1 MSKKGA
7 MFMAVQSMNE
17 LFMTELGDIYSAEQM
32 ILLMLPEL
40 AKESDNPQARE
51 AFQLHEQETRQHVRN
66 LEQCFQI
73 LGQQP
78 SKMACYA
85 VAGLKQEHD
94 TFLKE
99 KPSPAILT
107 AFDLGA
113 ACKTEYYEMAS
124 YKGLIEKATLM
135 GQQQV
140 AQLLQRNFE
149 QEQAMA
155 QRLESISRQLSQQM
169 IQRV

>member
-1 MSKKGA
+1 
-7 MFMAVQSMNE
+7 MAIQNLSE
-17 LFMTELGDIYSAEQM
+17 LFMYDLGSMYSAEQM
-32 ILLMLPEL
+32 ILLILPEL
-40 AKESDNPQARE
+40 ANESDNAQAKE
-51 AFQLHEQETRQHVRN
+51 AYQAHEQETRQQAQN

-78 SKMACYA
+78 PKVTCYA

-99 KPSPAILT
+99 RPSPAMLT

-113 ACKTEYYEMAS
+113 AHKTEYFEMAS
-124 YKGLIEKATLM
+124 YKGLIEKANLM
-135 GQQQV
+135 GQPRV
-140 AQLLQRNFE
+140 AQLLQQNYD

-155 QRLESISRQLSQQM
+155 QRVEGIARQLGQQLV
-169 IQRV
+169 QRTV